1 VANRFIFADTLA
13 LNMFTIKGA
22 AMEFTGLEM
31 LAALIA
37 VIVWIMILRSGKH
50 P

>member
-1 VANRFIFADTLA
+1 MIQYT
-13 LNMFTIKGA
+13 
-22 AMEFTGLEM
+22 EFTGLEI